1 MVFVY
6 SSQVAFTVTMSKNVC
21 AYSTHKKQRS
31 AQSIFKATKME
42 IEKPEKKMRV
52 WEINIHKMSIG
63 F

>member
-31 AQSIFKATKME
+31 AQSISKATKME
-42 IEKPEKKMRV
+42 IEKPEKNASVGNKY
-52 WEINIHKMSIG
+52 S
-63 F
+63 